1 MNINLFVLWMQSFEK
16 SIVDFDKE
24 GWLCTKIK
32 SNKPTQPGCYLTMR
46 YGYGGIYTI
55 LDEWKEIDG
64 EFQWSVRILDGSQI
78 IAYKPEPI
86 EIPIFNEIKQ

>member
-1 MNINLFVLWMQSFEK
+1 
-16 SIVDFDKE
+16 
-24 GWLCTKIK
+24 
-32 SNKPTQPGCYLTMR
+32 MR

-86 EIPIFNEIKQ
+86 EIPVFNEIKQ

>member
-1 MNINLFVLWMQSFEK
+1 MDLNLFILWMQSFEK

-24 GWLCTKIK
+24 GWLCAKIK
-32 SNKPTQPGCYLTMR
+32 SNKPTKPGCYLTMR
-46 YGYGGIYTI
+46 CGYGGIYTI
-55 LDEWKEIDG
+55 LDEWKEING

-86 EIPIFNEIKQ
+86 EIPVFNEIKQ